1 MTTIT
6 MLSKYNREIDI
17 DTVEKVFRRI
27 RKINIKRT
35 GSKGPGFIWRRK
47 YTTFYNQISL
57 TYQDDYSN
65 KSVKVFP
72 NGSIHVTGASSL
84 FDCHRIMDQLT
95 LIFQMLLKWPK
106 DTVYENPR
114 IVMINTNYSLNWSI
128 DQYAVIEKLENDGR
142 FQVDYD
148 PANYSAI
155 KVKFEPGPGMKKI
168 AANIFGSGNI
178 IITGAQTLK
187 EIAYAYRILNE
198 QITSAERVAK
208 NATVKMHD
216 VFLGGRF
223 QDWVPILKKKGF
235 KAYVDL

>member
-1 MTTIT
+1 
-6 MLSKYNREIDI
+6 MLSRYNREIDI
-17 DTVEKVFRRI
+17 DTVERVFRRI
-27 RKINIKRT
+27 RKITLKRT

-57 TYQDDYSN
+57 TYQDEYSN

-84 FDCHRIMDQLT
+84 LDCNRIMNQLT

-106 DTVYENPR
+106 DTVYGNPR

-128 DQYAVIEKLENDGR
+128 DQYAMIEKLENDGR
-142 FQVDYD
+142 FEVDYD
-148 PANYSAI
+148 PAYYSAI
-155 KVKFEPGPGMKKI
+155 KVKFKPGPGMKKI

-198 QITSAERVAK
+198 QITSDERVAK
-208 NATVKMHD
+208 NAVVKMHD

-235 KAYVDL
+235 GAYVDL